1 MPGVLEGVWVK
12 IGLLALLA
20 GLLIA
25 GYLTWERHIYM
36 RGWDAHVAKVEKDT
50 AAQKSADQAHKDTVA
65 AAIIPIQLEAQ
76 TKLDISASQL
86 PATVKYV
93 QVIVHDNPT
102 FAACLRPAALARLR
116 ETQREALRAESAA
129 GPFPARSGSTQLPAA
144 YFGTGQLAAWYDRGE

>member
-1 MPGVLEGVWVK
+1 MPGFLD
-12 IGLLALLA
+12 GLWIRLGIAA
-20 GLLIA
+20 LLIA
-25 GYLTWERHIYM
+25 LAVAGGLTWEHHIYM
-36 RGWDAHVAKVEKDT
+36 NGWNDHVAKVEKDVE
-50 AAQKSADQAHKDTVA
+50 AQKAADQAHKDKVA
-65 AAIIPIQLEAQ
+65 EAIIPIQLEAQ